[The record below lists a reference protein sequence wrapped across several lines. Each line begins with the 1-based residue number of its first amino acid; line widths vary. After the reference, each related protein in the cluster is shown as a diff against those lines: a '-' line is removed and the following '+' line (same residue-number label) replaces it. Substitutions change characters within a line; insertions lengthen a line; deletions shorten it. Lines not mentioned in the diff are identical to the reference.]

1 MAKEI
6 LIENI
11 SPIQANLVESIDTE
25 KNYFLTGISMQANIR
40 NGNNRIYPL
49 EEISR
54 EVQRVQENLKKGSY
68 VLGELNHP
76 DTLAINP
83 YNASHAIM
91 EINMDGENA
100 VSKMK
105 LLDTPAGNIARAILE
120 GGVRLG
126 VSSRGAGNVGN
137 DGSVSDFQLV
147 TIDIVHQ
154 PSAPN
159 AYPNF
164 VREAQENTKIVTLAE
179 SVVHDKAAQKY
190 LAAEMKKF
198 IKSILN

>member
-1 MAKEI
+1 MKQFLREE
-6 LIENI
+6 LN
-11 SPIQANLVESIDTE
+11 SLQANLVESIDNE
-25 KNYFLTGISMQANIR
+25 KNYYLTGISMQANIR

-49 EEISR
+49 AELSR
-54 EVQRVQENLKKGSY
+54 EVSRIQESLKAGNF
-68 VLGELNHP
+68 VIGELQHP
-76 DTLAINP
+76 DSLMINLQ
-83 YNASHAIM
+83 NASHAIT
-91 EINMDGENA
+91 EIKMDGDNA
-100 VSKMK
+100 ISKMK

-137 DGSVSDFQLV
+137 DGTVSDFQLV

-164 VREAQENTKIVTLAE
+164 VREAQEHTKIVSLAE
-179 SVVHDKAAQKY
+179 AVVHDKAAQKY